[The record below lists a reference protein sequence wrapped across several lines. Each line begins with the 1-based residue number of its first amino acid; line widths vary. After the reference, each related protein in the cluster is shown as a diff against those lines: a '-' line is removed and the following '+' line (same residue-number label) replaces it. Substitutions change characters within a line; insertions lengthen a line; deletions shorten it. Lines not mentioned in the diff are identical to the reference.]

1 MFNRNKETIYLTLI
15 MKVEINNLN
24 QKVPVEGTEQL
35 IFSTKTDGYYVFN
48 DILNN
53 NQYFFIN
60 DSEVKNGEYAVIKA
74 ERTRLSKK
82 EALERMKTKSNRLTK
97 KRSLK
102 GQY

>member
-24 QKVPVEGTEQL
+24 QKVPVEGTQQL
-35 IFSTKTDGYYVFN
+35 IFSTKMDGYYIFN

-53 NQYFFIN
+53 NQYYFIN
-60 DSEVKNGEYAVIKA
+60 DSEVKNGEYAIIKV